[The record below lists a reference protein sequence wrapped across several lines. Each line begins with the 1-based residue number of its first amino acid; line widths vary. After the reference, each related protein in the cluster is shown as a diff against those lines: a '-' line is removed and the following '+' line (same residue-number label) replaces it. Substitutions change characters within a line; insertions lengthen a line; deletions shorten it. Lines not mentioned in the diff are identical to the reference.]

1 MRKANCLVLVVV
13 VFTIAFAMGS
23 WYSSQQQ
30 TAKYPY
36 TVTTIISAQVGPN
49 YEVYFSPNGGCEARL
64 LYWIGRA
71 NSSIHIM
78 IYSFTLDT
86 VGDALIAANKRNVD
100 VRIVMEKS
108 EIGQGSEYE
117 KMKRAGIQVRLDT
130 NPAIMHNK
138 VAIID
143 GTVVITGSYNWSASA
158 ETRNDENL
166 IIIRSAQVAAEYEKA
181 FQKIWN
187 QSTS

>member
-1 MRKANCLVLVVV
+1 
-13 VFTIAFAMGS
+13 
-23 WYSSQQQ
+23 
-30 TAKYPY
+30 
-36 TVTTIISAQVGPN
+36 
-49 YEVYFSPNGGCEARL
+49 
-64 LYWIGRA
+64 
-71 NSSIHIM
+71 M